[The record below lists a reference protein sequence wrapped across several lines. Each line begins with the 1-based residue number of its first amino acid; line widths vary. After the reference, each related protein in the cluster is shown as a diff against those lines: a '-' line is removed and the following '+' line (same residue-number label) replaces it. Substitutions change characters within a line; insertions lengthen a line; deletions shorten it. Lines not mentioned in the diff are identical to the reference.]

1 MLKERAATPV
11 RPNAGFAIAYR
22 KKLYAMIDRMARSYM
37 RWVMA
42 AYRSNPPAVAEL
54 TADMAM
60 DAASASV
67 MKKVLDELKKK
78 WMKDFDEGSV
88 KLAKWFAQ
96 AAHKRSDAQL
106 KKILK
111 DAGFSIGD
119 LKMTKA
125 QKDVL
130 QAAIEENVSLIKSI
144 PAQFHQKIEGDV
156 MRSVATGGDQGQL
169 VKKLQ
174 KTYKTTKKRAKLI
187 AKDQN
192 SKATSSMTKARQ
204 VSLGIKYGIW
214 QHSHAGKE
222 PRPSHLANDGNKF
235 SLEKGWFDPD
245 EREWIMPGQLINC
258 RCTWSPIIPELED

>member
-1 MLKERAATPV
+1 MLKASAARPV
-11 RPNAGFAIAYR
+11 RPNAGFAIIYR

-54 TADMAM
+54 ASDMAM

-67 MKKVLDELKKK
+67 MKKVLAELKKR
-78 WMKDFDEGSV
+78 WLKDFDEGSM

-96 AAHKRSDAQL
+96 AANKRSDAQL

-111 DAGFSIGD
+111 DAGFAIGD
-119 LKMTKA
+119 FTMTKA

-144 PAQFHQKIEGDV
+144 PEQFHQKIEGDV
-156 MRSVATGGDQGQL
+156 MRSVATGADQGAL

-174 KTYKTTKKRAKLI
+174 KTYKVTKKRAKLI

-192 SKATSSMTKARQ
+192 FKATSSLTKARQ
-204 VSLGIKYGIW
+204 LSLGIDRGIW
-214 QHSHAGKE
+214 HHSHAGKE
-222 PRPSHLANDGNKF
+222 PRPSHVANDGKSF
-235 SLEKGWFDPD
+235 DLKTGWFDPD
-245 EREWIMPGQLINC
+245 EKEWIMPGQLINC